1 MRWGPLKV
9 NKSIK
14 EINEKIERGKAVVLT
29 AEEMSELVE
38 EIGLEEAAK
47 KVDVVTTGTF
57 GCMCSSGVLLNVG
70 HAKPR
75 IKLNEAYLNGVPAY
89 AGLAAVDIYL
99 GASALPEDD
108 PKNEVYPGS
117 FDYGG
122 AHVIE
127 ELVAGKDIEFEG
139 YGYGTDCYPRREV
152 KKVINKKTLPYG
164 TFLAPR
170 NAYQNYLAAVN
181 LHKNRTIYT
190 YMGMLKPNLGN
201 VNYSTSGP
209 LSPLFND
216 PYYETIGIGTRI
228 FVGGGVG
235 YIAFHGT
242 QHNPFV
248 ERTERGLPKFP
259 AGTLM
264 VVGDIKNMSDEF
276 IKGASILGYGVS
288 LFVGIGIPIPIL
300 NERIAFWTS
309 VKAKDILVPVVD
321 FSENYPSGE
330 PLKPLAFVKYSDL
343 QKGEVEIL
351 NKKVKAFPVSSYKK
365 AREIAEI
372 LKDWI
377 LSKKF
382 FLSEPV
388 SRLPGPDVP
397 PKFTL
402 EYMEKLLKLEK
413 ENK

>member
-1 MRWGPLKV
+1 MKV
-9 NKSIK
+9 NKTIK
-14 EINEKIERGKAVVLT
+14 EINEKIANKKAVVLT

-38 EIGLEEAAK
+38 EIGLEKAAQ
-47 KVDVVTTGTF
+47 KVDIVTTGTF
-57 GCMCSSGVLLNVG
+57 GCMCSSGVLLNIG
-70 HAKPR
+70 HAQPR

-99 GASALPEDD
+99 GATALPEDD
-108 PKNEVYPGS
+108 PKNEVYPGT

-122 AHVIE
+122 GHVIE

-139 YGYGTDCYPRREV
+139 YGYGTDCYPRREI
-152 KKVINKKTLPYG
+152 KKVINKKNIPYG
-164 TFLAPR
+164 VFLAPR

-181 LHKNRTIYT
+181 RYKNRTIYT

-201 VNYSTSGP
+201 LNYSTSGP

-216 PYYETIGIGTRI
+216 PFYETIGIGTKI
-228 FVGGGVG
+228 FLGGGIG
-235 YIAFHGT
+235 YISFHGT

-248 ERTERGLPKFP
+248 ERTERGLPKYP

-309 VKAKDILVPVVD
+309 VKAKDILMPVVD
-321 FSENYPSGE
+321 FSKDYPSGE
-330 PLKPLAFVKYSDL
+330 AIKPLAFVNYENL

-351 NKKVKAFPVSSYKK
+351 GKKVKTYPVASYKK
-365 AREIAEI
+365 AREIANI
-372 LKDWI
+372 LKNWI
-377 LSKKF
+377 ESGKF
-382 FLSEPV
+382 FLTEPV
-388 SRLPGPDVP
+388 AKLPGPDIP

-402 EYMEKLLKLEK
+402 EFMEKLLRFGGK
-413 ENK
+413 